1 MIAKGAWKHRP
12 VIVREAR
19 QTNEHDVRIQKIRSI
34 EANFI
39 ELQRK
44 SKIDKDTAHG
54 KARERILE
62 I

>member
-1 MIAKGAWKHRP
+1 
-12 VIVREAR
+12 R